1 MIVYV
6 IFTQGE
12 KEHWWSFFTH
22 KKFRHC
28 YLLTPIDFEDRKYT
42 ILLDARVNYLQNM
55 VYTNNINEILNSETN
70 LSEAYLVY
78 LANSTSK
85 RYTIEVRTCV
95 TLIKLALNV
104 TWPWV
109 QTPKSL
115 RNKLSK
121 QKNVTRVR

>member
-1 MIVYV
+1 MIAFVV
-6 IFTQGE
+6 FTQGE

-28 YLLTPIDFEDRKYT
+28 YLLTPIDFEGRKYT
-42 ILLDARVNYLQNM
+42 LLLDARVNYLQNV
-55 VYTNNINEILNSETN
+55 VYTNNINEILKSKTGISEV
-70 LSEAYLVY
+70 YLVS

-85 RYTIEVRTCV
+85 RYIIEVRTCV

-109 QTPKSL
+109 QTPKAL
-115 RNKLSK
+115 RDKLCK
-121 QKNVTRVR
+121 QKNATRVR

>member
-1 MIVYV
+1 MIAFVVFTKGEGGYWWS
-6 IFTQGE
+6 IFT
-12 KEHWWSFFTH
+12 T

-28 YLLTPIDFEDRKYT
+28 YLLTPIDFEGRNYT
-42 ILLDARVNYLQNM
+42 LLLDAQVNYLEN
-55 VYTNNINEILNSETN
+55 VIYTNNINEILKSKTDISEV
-70 LSEAYLVY
+70 YLVS
-78 LANSTSK
+78 LAK
-85 RYTIEVRTCV
+85 RSSIKYIIEIRTCV